1 MPKCLIE
8 NGKEALIMKNIFR
21 NIKTKLIVAFSLML
35 IIPAISIGSIA
46 YITAKDEVEFQVLD
60 GIGENLDLL
69 NLTIDHTLQP
79 KIHDI
84 NFMSETVTSHLYEGE
99 SSPEIRKKLN
109 QYVQLHPE
117 AQSIYVGTDE
127 GLYVREPKVKMPDD
141 YDPRKRDWYK
151 EAIDKKGEVVLSAPY
166 ISASTGDMVVT
177 ISKTTKDGS
186 GVVAVDIHLSYL
198 QELTNQVKV
207 GEEGYA
213 LLLDKNKKY
222 IVHPTNSPGDE
233 AKERFYNNMFEQEEG
248 QFDYELDDKKQ
259 VMKFVTNDMTGW
271 KIGGTFYS
279 SEISAAAAPI
289 FQKTILVI
297 AIAWVIGALV
307 VLFIIKSIIKPI
319 KELKEKAITISKGD
333 LTEQVVVRSNDE
345 IGQLGM
351 AFNDMQKSLS
361 SLVQEVEH
369 HAVQV
374 AASAEELTAS
384 AEQTADAT
392 EQVSASI
399 QEVADNAE
407 KQTDGVEEIAQV
419 LANVSDNAIQI
430 ASHSMKVSELSYHTT
445 VQAEI
450 GGQAV
455 TNTVA
460 QMNSI
465 HDSVKESNQMITS
478 LYERS
483 KEVKSILDVI
493 TGISDQ
499 TNLLALNAA
508 IEAARAG
515 EFGKGFAVV
524 ADEVRKLAEQS
535 QSSAGQI
542 QEIIQGIQKD
552 TESSV
557 QIMARV
563 TDDVHAG
570 VKVSNEAI
578 EKFNQIL
585 QSTKEVTPQM
595 DDISATAQQMSAAI
609 QEITSTANEL
619 STIAQGNAAMS
630 EEVAA
635 SSEEQLATMED
646 ISVSA
651 KSLAS
656 MSEELNTLISRFK
669 I

>member
-1 MPKCLIE
+1 
-8 NGKEALIMKNIFR
+8 MKNIFR
-21 NIKTKLIVAFSLML
+21 NIKTKLIAAFSLIL
-35 IIPAISIGSIA
+35 IVPAISIGSSA
-46 YITAKDEVEFQVLD
+46 YITAKDAVEYQVLD

-69 NLTIDHTLQP
+69 NLTIDNTIQP
-79 KIHDI
+79 KVHDI
-84 NFMSETVTSHLYEGE
+84 QFMTEAVTSQLFEGE

-117 AQSIYVGTDE
+117 ALSIYVGTEE
-127 GLYVREPKVKMPDD
+127 GLFVREPKVKMPDD

-151 EAIDKKGEVVLSAPY
+151 EAIGKKGEVVISAPY
-166 ISASTGDMVVT
+166 IAASTGDMVVT
-177 ISKTTKDGS
+177 LSKTTKDGS
-186 GVVAVDIHLSYL
+186 GVVGVDIHLSYL

-213 LLLDKNKKY
+213 LILDETKKF
-222 IVHPTNSPGDE
+222 IAHPTNRAGDE
-233 AKERFYNNMFEQEEG
+233 AKESFYNKMFEQEED
-248 QFDYELDDKKQ
+248 QFDYELAGKNQ

-289 FQKTILVI
+289 FQKTIIVI

-361 SLVQEVEH
+361 ILVQEVEH
-369 HAVQV
+369 HAEQV

-399 QEVADNAE
+399 QEVASSAE

-419 LANVSDNAIQI
+419 LTNVSDNAILI
-430 ASHSMKVSELSYHTT
+430 ASHSMKVSELANHTT

-465 HDSVKESNQMITS
+465 HDSVKESNKMIHS
-478 LYERS
+478 LNERS
-483 KEVKSILDVI
+483 KEVRSILDVI
-493 TGISDQ
+493 TGISEQ

-515 EFGKGFAVV
+515 EHGKGFAVV

-542 QEIIQGIQKD
+542 QEILQGIQRD
-552 TESSV
+552 TENSV

-563 TDDVHAG
+563 TDDVQAG
-570 VKVSNEAI
+570 VEVSHEAI
-578 EKFNQIL
+578 EKFNLIL

-595 DDISATAQQMSAAI
+595 EDISATSQQMSAAI
-609 QEITSTANEL
+609 QEITSTANEM
-619 STIAQGNAAMS
+619 SVIAQGNAAMS

-651 KSLAS
+651 KSLSS
-656 MSEELNTLISRFK
+656 MAEELNTLISRFK